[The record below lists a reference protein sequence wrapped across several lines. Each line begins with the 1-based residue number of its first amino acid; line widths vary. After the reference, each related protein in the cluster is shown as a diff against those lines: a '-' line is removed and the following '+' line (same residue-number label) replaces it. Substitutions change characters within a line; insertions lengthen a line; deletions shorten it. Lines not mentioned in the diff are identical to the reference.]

1 MNNSSDSEINN
12 IDDMNKMSNDL
23 IKKKRGRPRKNL
35 FLDKPTKSHDRRE
48 ISNDEKDIILHL
60 PIFLDKK
67 CESDRNHFT
76 QNDSEFDDDEE
87 TMISLSDDTNDS
99 SNKNSNYRE
108 LLEES
113 KKKDELIK
121 KLQEELRTKKSNT
134 EFEIHKDIN
143 IYPVNLNLID
153 NITNNIIEIKRN
165 NIACWW
171 DTYEFDT
178 LPYFIPD
185 KYYNNNYY
193 VFGCFCSINCAM
205 AYNLN
210 MGDYKMSERI
220 ALLNQLYEN
229 IIKLKNKDIMFSP
242 PKEILN
248 KYGGRLTIEEYRENL
263 ISCDKVYR
271 MEIPPLIS
279 ITTIIEEIYNEKL
292 ETESTVK
299 PSINNFK
306 KKLSSVRNNLF
317 NTMNIVGKSI

>member
-1 MNNSSDSEINN
+1 MNNSTDSETNN
-12 IDDMNKMSNDL
+12 LDDVNKMSNDL

-35 FLDKPTKSHDRRE
+35 FLDKPSKNHDRRE

-67 CESDRNHFT
+67 CESERNHFT
-76 QNDSEFDDDEE
+76 QNDSEYNDEE
-87 TMISLSDDTNDS
+87 TILSISDNETDGS
-99 SNKNSNYRE
+99 SNKNNYKDLIDE
-108 LLEES
+108 N
-113 KKKDELIK
+113 KKKDDIIK
-121 KLQEELRTKKSNT
+121 KLQEELKNKKSYNDI
-134 EFEIHKDIN
+134 EINKDIN
-143 IYPVNLNLID
+143 IYPISLNLID
-153 NITNNIIEIKRN
+153 NTTNKMIDIKKN

-171 DTYEFDT
+171 DSYEFDT

-210 MGDYKMSERI
+210 MGDYKISERN
-220 ALLNQLYEN
+220 ALINQLYEN
-229 IIKLKNKDIMFSP
+229 IIKLYKKNIVIAP
-242 PKEILN
+242 PKEILK
-248 KYGGRLTIEEYRENL
+248 KYGGKITLDEYRDNL
-263 ISCDKVYR
+263 ISCDKIYR

-279 ITTIIEEIYNEKL
+279 ITTVIEEIYNEKI
-292 ETESTVK
+292 ETESTIK

-317 NTMNIVGKSI
+317 NTMNMKTIQ